1 MQKFVEMKVT
11 ASYNHWDRRTGQWIT
26 ASPLDRHYPYRFLG
40 HPQMLL
46 TDFAEVIRWCEDR
59 MKRKKLWHH
68 EAPKIMFREE
78 LVAFEFKMRW
88 C

>member
-1 MQKFVEMKVT
+1 MLKFIEMKRG
-11 ASYNHWDRRTGQWIT
+11 SYNYYDRQTGRWIGG
-26 ASPLDRHYPYRFLG
+26 SPLDRHYPYRFIG
-40 HPQMLL
+40 PRGMLPKE
-46 TDFAEVIRWCEDR
+46 FSEVVQWCEDR

-78 LVAFEFKMRW
+78 IDAFDFKMRW